1 MLFGRKIRAKL
12 PELSDVHVEQE
23 VCDMDNEQRSKSKA
37 YADVQRNARYSEV
50 LPGDQVLVQQE
61 KKNKLTTRFEP
72 NPYTLV
78 NKHGNS
84 LIVQSPGGA
93 QYSRNA
99 SHVKKLLENGD
110 THNDTPSIPEM
121 VMTGESH
128 KQDKLTPQ
136 RSVVKPEPNV
146 VEPEVPLRR
155 SQRHRVALSY
165 LKDYCT

>member
-1 MLFGRKIRAKL
+1 M
-12 PELSDVHVEQE
+12 
-23 VCDMDNEQRSKSKA
+23 
-37 YADVQRNARYSEV
+37 
-50 LPGDQVLVQQE
+50 
-61 KKNKLTTRFEP
+61 
-72 NPYTLV
+72 V

-93 QYSRNA
+93 SYSRNT

-110 THNDTPSIPEM
+110 THDDTPSIAK
-121 VMTGESH
+121 VVVTGEPH

-136 RSVVKPEPNV
+136 QSVVIPESNV

-155 SQRHRVALSY
+155 SQRHEVAPSY

>member
-1 MLFGRKIRAKL
+1 M
-12 PELSDVHVEQE
+12 
-23 VCDMDNEQRSKSKA
+23 
-37 YADVQRNARYSEV
+37 
-50 LPGDQVLVQQE
+50 
-61 KKNKLTTRFEP
+61 
-72 NPYTLV
+72 V

-110 THNDTPSIPEM
+110 THNDKPRISEV
-121 VMTGESH
+121 VMIGEPH

-136 RSVVKPEPNV
+136 QSVVILEPNV

-155 SQRHRVALSY
+155 SQRHRVAPSY
-165 LKDYCT
+165 IYCT

>member
-1 MLFGRKIRAKL
+1 
-12 PELSDVHVEQE
+12 
-23 VCDMDNEQRSKSKA
+23 MDNEQRSKSKA

-50 LPGDQVLVQQE
+50 LPGDQVIVQQE

-84 LIVQSPGGA
+84 LIVQYPGGA

-99 SHVKKLLENGD
+99 SVKKLLENGD
-110 THNDTPSIPEM
+110 THNNTPSISEV

-136 RSVVKPEPNV
+136 RSVVKPEPK
-146 VEPEVPLRR
+146 LRR